1 MTAIEQERLVRVGP
15 GTPMGTLL
23 RRYWFPIAAESAL
36 RETGR
41 LKVRLLGEDL
51 VLFRTLDGHLGL
63 LDDRCPHRGTS
74 LSRGCVTPFGLR
86 CAYHG
91 WHFDH
96 DGRCIELPGERTPGH
111 VASQVRTPAYRAQSL
126 GGLVFAYL
134 GPEPAPLLPRYDLF
148 VDTGVLRDIGQAL
161 VPCNWLQ
168 IMENSVDPHHV
179 EWLHGE
185 QLGLERARRGLPPP
199 RYYGKRHQKV
209 GFDLFRHGIIKRR
222 VLIGG
227 SEEDD
232 DWKIGHPLIF
242 PVTLRVGSR
251 GAATFQI
258 RVPVDD
264 TTTWHVWYS
273 CFAAPPELPAQKEIP
288 YYEVPFRDAR
298 GEPITDFID
307 GQDIMV
313 WTSQGAI
320 ADRTREK
327 LVETDAGLIFLRRLL
342 LQQLERIET
351 GADPIGIVRDLA
363 ENQRIEL
370 PQEDNKYGGGTAFSL
385 EYLELGHFRHSPIRE
400 ALRQLFA

>member
-1 MTAIEQERLVRVGP
+1 MMTAIEQERLVRVGP

-51 VLFRTLDGHLGL
+51 VLVRTLDGRLGL

-111 VASQVRTPAYRAQSL
+111 VASQVRAPAYRAQSL

-273 CFAAPPELPAQKEIP
+273 CFAAPPEDSDDERRRPPHRRPGRIGNRRTFASVKPRGDGAWRAVFGPSDTRLPHRMAGAACTG
-288 YYEVPFRDAR
+288 RSSSLDDR
-298 GEPITDFID
+298 G
-307 GQDIMV
+307 
-313 WTSQGAI
+313 
-320 ADRTREK
+320 
-327 LVETDAGLIFLRRLL
+327 
-342 LQQLERIET
+342 
-351 GADPIGIVRDLA
+351 VR
-363 ENQRIEL
+363 
-370 PQEDNKYGGGTAFSL
+370 
-385 EYLELGHFRHSPIRE
+385 SP
-400 ALRQLFA
+400 